1 MEPESG
7 GACILL
13 VDDDGLVLRTHIRVL
28 SEHDPLSAED
38 GLAAREILSRT
49 DVDVVVCD
57 LGMPRLSG
65 LDLMRWAKEHCPQ
78 PLWIVVSAQDT
89 FDAAAQA
96 LKLGAFDFLCKPI
109 LPIQLRTAVANAIR
123 HQQLLGERARLVR
136 ELAENNLK
144 LADSL
149 GTLEAAHEVLREQRT
164 MLDQDLLRAERIM
177 RALLPNSMPALEK
190 MRINVGY
197 RPSNVIGGDLY
208 GAAMLDDRRLAVYVA
223 DAAGHGVSA
232 ALLAV
237 LFKQRL
243 RLVEADRSARSP
255 AAVLEELNRHLF
267 DECRASGLFVT
278 VVLALIDT
286 ATGTI
291 TMASAGHPPAF
302 VVRRGGSIAAIE
314 RLDKTGPALGLAPEA
329 RFETH
334 QLSLAAGDRLL
345 FYTDGLTSSMPEGDA
360 RLDTIFRVIGAQAR
374 DGDDAIH
381 DLLALARRDGNCED
395 DTTLL
400 LLTAESGASTVDAD
414 TVEVAGDTIAPTV
427 PTERP
432 LRLGVVDDTTW
443 IAVHGR
449 AIWQVAPALRDACL
463 QALAAGCKAVIDL
476 GACTMLDST
485 VLGTLHELV
494 SRGARLQNVGDELRG
509 LFIELTMTQVL
520 SCVADRAEPL
530 PARMTDVQIKGDAQ
544 TQSLILR
551 AHELLA
557 ELSPHNAEEFAPV
570 IEALRQETSLH
581 SSARSS
587 NARERT
593 KT

>member
-7 GACILL
+7 GGRLLL
-13 VDDDGLVLRTHIRVL
+13 VDDDGLVLKTHVRVL
-28 SEHDPLSAED
+28 SEHAPLSAED
-38 GLAAREILSRT
+38 GFAAREILSHT

-65 LDLMRWAKEHCPQ
+65 LDLMRWAKEHCPR

-109 LPIQLRTAVANAIR
+109 LPIQLRTAVANAMR

-144 LADSL
+144 LAESL
-149 GTLEAAHEVLREQRT
+149 RTLEAAHEVLREQRT

-177 RALLPNSMPALEK
+177 RALLPNSMPTLEK
-190 MRINVGY
+190 MRLNVGY

-208 GAAMLDDRRLAVYVA
+208 GAVMLGDHRLAVYVA

-243 RLVEADRSARSP
+243 HLLEPDRSARSP
-255 AAVLEELNRHLF
+255 ASVLADLNRDLF

-286 ATGTI
+286 AAGTVTI
-291 TMASAGHPPAF
+291 ASAGHPPALW
-302 VVRRGGSIAAIE
+302 VRSTSAISPLE
-314 RLDKTGPALGLAPEA
+314 KTGPALGLAPDST
-329 RFETH
+329 FEEH
-334 QLSLAAGDRLL
+334 RLSLSAGDRLL
-345 FYTDGLTSSMPEGDA
+345 LYTDGLTSSLPDGDLRFGTVFSAIGAADKDGDA
-360 RLDTIFRVIGAQAR
+360 SIR
-374 DGDDAIH
+374 
-381 DLLALARRDGNCED
+381 DLLALTRRTGTCED

-400 LLTAESGASTVDAD
+400 LLTAQSGASTVDAD
-414 TVEVAGDTIAPTV
+414 APTPAGDTTLSPAAT
-427 PTERP
+427 TECT
-432 LRLGVVDDTTW
+432 LRLGAIDGTTW
-443 IAVHGR
+443 IALEGR
-449 AIWQVAPALRDACL
+449 AIWKYGPALRDACL
-463 QALAAGCKAVIDL
+463 QAASPGHRAIIDL
-476 GACTMLDST
+476 AACTMLDST
-485 VLGTLHELV
+485 ILGTLHELV
-494 SRGARLQNVGDELRG
+494 SRGAGPLSIQNMSEELRG
-509 LFIELTMTQVL
+509 LLVELTMTQVL

-530 PARMTDVQIKGDAQ
+530 PARMTSIPIQGDARAHG
-544 TQSLILR
+544 LILR

-557 ELSPHNAEEFAPV
+557 ELSPHNAHEFAPV
-570 IEALRQETSLH
+570 IEALRQEASP
-581 SSARSS
+581 R
-587 NARERT
+587 
-593 KT
+593 